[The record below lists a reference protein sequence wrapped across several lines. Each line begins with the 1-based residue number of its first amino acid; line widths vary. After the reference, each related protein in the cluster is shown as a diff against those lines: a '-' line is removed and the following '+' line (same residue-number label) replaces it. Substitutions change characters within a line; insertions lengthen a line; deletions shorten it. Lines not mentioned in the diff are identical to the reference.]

1 MPDPLNPLLA
11 ALLLEPEKLLAQCA
25 QDRFQASGP
34 GGQKRNRV
42 YSGLRL
48 KHGPTGLQ
56 VTASEHRESRRNLE
70 EALRKLRMELA
81 FGAAGARDL
90 PAPLP
95 IQPPVPLPP
104 FRAKVSPS
112 HEDFP
117 LLAYMALRAL
127 DESQGRLEAAAT
139 RLGTGSSALARFF
152 KLHSALWTRAG
163 ALRASH
169 GLGPLK

>member
-1 MPDPLNPLLA
+1 MN
-11 ALLLEPEKLLAQCA
+11 LLLSSLLLKPEKLLDECV

-48 KHGPTGLQ
+48 KHIPTGLQ
-56 VTASEHRESRRNLE
+56 VTASEHRESRRNLD
-70 EALRKLRMELA
+70 EALRKLRLELA
-81 FGAAGARDL
+81 LGAADARDL
-90 PAPLP
+90 PAPPP
-95 IQPPVPLPP
+95 IMN
-104 FRAKVSPS
+104 FRAKVNSA

-117 LLAYMALRAL
+117 LLAFMALRAL

-139 RLGTGSSALARFF
+139 RLGVSSSALARFY
-152 KLHSALWTRAG
+152 KLHTNLWTRAG
-163 ALRASH
+163 ALRTAN